1 MKYDIKVNSINFYLY
16 FVEIEP
22 ELEIKST
29 ESYHIQN
36 TYSKKKS
43 NNGDFDSE
51 YDNRKSNN
59 EYDIID
65 NDKKSKNRDSF
76 RKNKS
81 TVYGTVKNQRRNTK
95 GIFNYTMVSYI
106 RLYNFYLFKRI
117 MMEKNKTFE
126 FHPGNT
132 NDEYMTQNEKM
143 RNKKERGGF
152 NGSPVS
158 KTITKYLVGF
168 AAPVF
173 ILFITNLLLTSSNP
187 YAPYP
192 SLNTMQISYLIK

>member
-1 MKYDIKVNSINFYLY
+1 MDEKSGKIYQSILTFIYLY

-22 ELEIKST
+22 EIEIKST

-106 RLYNFYLFKRI
+106 RLYNF
-117 MMEKNKTFE
+117 
-126 FHPGNT
+126 
-132 NDEYMTQNEKM
+132 
-143 RNKKERGGF
+143 
-152 NGSPVS
+152 
-158 KTITKYLVGF
+158 
-168 AAPVF
+168 
-173 ILFITNLLLTSSNP
+173 
-187 YAPYP
+187 
-192 SLNTMQISYLIK
+192 